1 MQSVFLMEKADLEG
15 SEWNNIKP
23 EAQNWLKVTVTYLSL
38 VKHGQTSWL
47 MSSRGSEGHSTHRK
61 GHSTVEVSKYWGQKF
76 NSSQFILFKKKKKKA
91 HIKVIPVYLILNFLR
106 GPVGTDPVSYRAIC
120 PCHRGSM
127 PRYLPSS
134 ISLVFLHLILKCER
148 KYISI

>member
-61 GHSTVEVSKYWGQKF
+61 DHSTIEVSKIEVK
-76 NSSQFILFKKKKKKA
+76 NLIHLSSYSSRKKKKA
-91 HIKVIPVYLILNFLR
+91 HIKVIPVYIILNFLR
-106 GPVGTDPVSYRAIC
+106 GPMGTDPVSYRAIC
-120 PCHRGSM
+120 PCCKDLSQDICQV
-127 PRYLPSS
+127 PYPWYFS
-134 ISLVFLHLILKCER
+134 I
-148 KYISI
+148 